1 MEIHALFDGL
11 AWLATALIALALRR
25 FAGDLFPASRRSS
38 GYLAALI
45 VGGQINPA
53 LAANNV
59 RVIKDTHGKTS
70 QLTADDLEAL
80 ILYLLSLDA
89 KPQ

>member
-1 MEIHALFDGL
+1 MNGSNGRPLLDRLGS
-11 AWLATALIALALRR
+11 
-25 FAGDLFPASRRSS
+25 DN
-38 GYLAALI
+38 LAALI

-53 LAANNV
+53 LAANNI

-70 QLTADDLEAL
+70 QLSASDLEAL

-89 KPQ
+89 SPK